1 MPRNL
6 NARGG
11 NFHLNSGRL
20 DRSVSVPRSLEE
32 LERLQP
38 VHAQQVAV
46 QLKCNLMSVM
56 VTFIRLKGGE
66 SHSGFNFYAQHWQN
80 MRDGGGLVFDF

>member
-6 NARGG
+6 NGRGE
-11 NFHLNSGRL
+11 NIHLNSGRL

-46 QLKCNLMSVM
+46 QLKSNGMFV
-56 VTFIRLKGGE
+56 R
-66 SHSGFNFYAQHWQN
+66 N
-80 MRDGGGLVFDF
+80 MRMKR

>member
-6 NARGG
+6 NGRGE
-11 NFHLNSGRL
+11 NIHLDSGRF

-46 QLKCNLMSVM
+46 QLKKQRYVYSHLLM
-56 VTFIRLKGGE
+56 RLK
-66 SHSGFNFYAQHWQN
+66 
-80 MRDGGGLVFDF
+80 R

>member
-6 NARGG
+6 NGRGE
-11 NFHLNSGRL
+11 NIHLNSGRL

-46 QLKCNLMSVM
+46 QLKSNELFVPILIC
-56 VTFIRLKGGE
+56 
-66 SHSGFNFYAQHWQN
+66 A
-80 MRDGGGLVFDF
+80 